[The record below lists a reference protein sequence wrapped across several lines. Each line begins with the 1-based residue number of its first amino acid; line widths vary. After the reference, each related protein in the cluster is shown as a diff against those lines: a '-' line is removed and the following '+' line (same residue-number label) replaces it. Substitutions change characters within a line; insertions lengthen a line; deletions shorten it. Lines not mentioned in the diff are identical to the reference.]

1 MSIIAQ
7 LIAFGLSNG
16 AIIALNALGVTL
28 IYSVVRTVNFAY
40 GDLFALSSV
49 LVVQIVL
56 LLGLRADG
64 AGIATL
70 GGLLVALV
78 AAIGF
83 GAIGNAAIERVVFRP
98 FRGRSQLA
106 PLIAGIAVSFMLF
119 QFVLTWRT
127 LAEVGFGNPEHHSD
141 VDNLANVPHFGIPKL
156 IPEINLAA
164 LLGLPLRYSLRDL
177 LILLLAL
184 GLALG
189 VTWFLQRT
197 KAGRALRACA
207 QDPDMAL
214 LCGIDRDR
222 ALQGVFAL
230 GGGLAGAAA
239 FIFAIAYERPFGQ
252 HGAESGLLAFTAAV
266 LGGIGSP
273 IGALVAGLLL
283 GILASFSDFFLPAQW
298 TPVLVLAT
306 LIVLLTLRPT
316 GLNAEDSFNTNAQP
330 TTPPPHPSASTWV
343 AHLRQQPIWRIV
355 LGGALLILLSY
366 PWLDQWL
373 NLQRLPII
381 NNMLIFA
388 MLALGLHIVLGMAG
402 MLDLGFAACFAVGGY
417 TAALLIQSPFGRSAD
432 FGLVLL
438 TSIVA
443 AGVFGGLNG
452 LLTLRVRG
460 DYLAVVALAFG
471 QLVPRVVVN
480 IAQWTGGSGGIA
492 ALPPPRIF
500 GMVLAT
506 QAQRY
511 YLALLLLAGVWL
523 LCMRLADSRLGRAW
537 AALSSD
543 ELAAT
548 SCGISL
554 AGVKPLAFMLGA
566 AVAGVAAALS
576 ATIFGYVDPD
586 QSDFRISAMTLA
598 MVVIGGG
605 SGPFG
610 VIGGAFL
617 IAGYDQ
623 ILLPGL
629 SAWWEA
635 AFGDRLPI
643 HLAELNYLAFGLA
656 LYLTVRWRGRHLAV

>member
-1 MSIIAQ
+1 MPIIAQ

-56 LLGLRADG
+56 LLGLRAG
-64 AGIATL
+64 GTGIATI
-70 GGLLVALV
+70 GGLLLALV

-83 GAIGNAAIERVVFRP
+83 GAFGNAAIERVVFRP

-106 PLIAGIAVSFMLF
+106 PLIAGIAVSFILF
-119 QFVLTWRT
+119 QGALTWRT

-141 VDNLANVPHFGIPKL
+141 IDNLANVPHFGIPKL

-177 LILLLAL
+177 LLLLLAL

-189 VTWFLQRT
+189 VAWFLHRT
-197 KAGRALRACA
+197 RAGRALRACA
-207 QDPDMAL
+207 QDPEMAL

-222 ALQGVFAL
+222 AIQGVFAL

-306 LIVLLTLRPT
+306 LIVLLALRPT
-316 GLNAEDSFNTNAQP
+316 GLNAEDSFSLHEQH
-330 TTPPPHPSASTWV
+330 TPIPPRRNLDWAG
-343 AHLRQQPIWRIV
+343 LRQQPIWWIV

-366 PWLDQWL
+366 PWLDQVL
-373 NLQRLPII
+373 NLQRLPIV

-388 MLALGLHIVLGMAG
+388 LLALGLHIVLGMAG

-432 FGLVLL
+432 FVFVLL
-438 TSIVA
+438 TSVVA
-443 AGVFGGLNG
+443 AGMFGGLNG

-480 IAQWTGGSGGIA
+480 ISQWTGGSGGMA
-492 ALPPPRIF
+492 ALPPPRIL

-506 QAQRY
+506 QVQRY
-511 YLALLLLAGVWL
+511 YLALVLVAGSWL
-523 LCMRLADSRLGRAW
+523 ICTRLANSRLGRAW

-554 AGVKPLAFMLGA
+554 AGIKPLAFMLGA

-598 MVVIGGG
+598 MVVVGGG
-605 SGPFG
+605 SGPLG

-656 LYLTVRWRGRHLAV
+656 LYLTVRWRERNLAV

>member
-56 LLGLRADG
+56 LLGLRAG
-64 AGIATL
+64 SPGIDTL
-70 GGLLVALV
+70 GGLLLALV

-83 GAIGNAAIERVVFRP
+83 GAIGNAAIERIVFRP

-106 PLIAGIAVSFMLF
+106 PLIAGIGVSFILF
-119 QFVLTWRT
+119 QFALTWRT

-164 LLGLPLRYSLRDL
+164 LPGLPLRYSLRDL
-177 LILLLAL
+177 LLLLLAL

-189 VTWFLQRT
+189 VAWFLQRT

-207 QDPDMAL
+207 QDPEMAL

-222 ALQGVFAL
+222 AIQGVFAL

-283 GILASFSDFFLPAQW
+283 GVLASFSDFFLPAQW

-306 LIVLLTLRPT
+306 LIVLLALRPT
-316 GLNAEDSFNTNAQP
+316 GLNAEDSFSHHES
-330 TTPPPHPSASTWV
+330 TPPTPPRQNLDWAS
-343 AHLRQQPIWRIV
+343 LGQQPIWRIV
-355 LGGALLILLSY
+355 LGSALLLLLSY
-366 PWLDQWL
+366 PWLDQVL
-373 NLQRLPII
+373 NLQRLPIV

-388 MLALGLHIVLGMAG
+388 LLALGLHIVLGMAG

-438 TSIVA
+438 TSVVA

-480 IAQWTGGSGGIA
+480 VSQWTGGSGGMA

-511 YLALLLLAGVWL
+511 YLALALVAVIWL
-523 LCMRLADSRLGRAW
+523 ICTRLANSRLGRAW

-554 AGVKPLAFMLGA
+554 SGVKPLAFMLGA

-605 SGPFG
+605 SGPLG

-656 LYLTVRWRGRHLAV
+656 LYLTVRWRGRNLAV